1 MEKRTK
7 LRLGLLLSTFV
18 CIPSA
23 QAILSSTNLANIGT
37 TSANITLSAIDQATG
52 DFYVATTAP
61 GGAGVGTLGALCN
74 IGKFSIPTTNIAAGT
89 TLTGTNFHN
98 SEATGAEVVNAMALS
113 RNGTTTRV
121 VYNLSTG
128 AGAAG
133 NFIDRIKVTDGTTV
147 GEMANE
153 VQNATPGDGAVW
165 ALAASSTTVYAAIST
180 ANPGTGATGWV
191 GTDTLSMISPHV
203 ITSNTPGA
211 VGYLVPAAAP
221 AAGAAW
227 AGGAS
232 VRITRVAGSSTG
244 FSIATAVTA
253 VIATPKLVFDPVFN
267 KLYLGNGVTT
277 AANAAD
283 GGRSLVI
290 FDCSTANALT
300 PVAIKVLPDATWND
314 SNAAVAGALGNIVGD
329 LHAAA
334 VATNLS
340 VSNLG
345 IMHTSTGLHYL
356 IVNGGHGLASATGN
370 QVWALPLVT
379 PGFGASSAIA
389 GTLADVTSPM
399 FSVQASTAA
408 TLYTVSSIPAIVGNA
423 VLPWLATTVP
433 TCMQVVGDTV
443 YISNNLDGTA
453 VPSTDESGIMYSQA
467 IFGAEGKIVRWTR
480 WEKAAPVAMGTFNN
494 AVAAGTD
501 GSINSFGVDARSG
514 RIWSVPEATG
524 QNGSNVLGA
533 RMVKLSN
540 WADTL
545 PLVTNAGVLIDTAN
559 GTLAAAL
566 ALPAN
571 LPEGVWSVY
580 NLGRSSAL
588 WSTPLAC
595 YTLFGG
601 QGKVTFVRTDIKN
614 GVITTATQITP
625 PTDFTLAANLQT
637 TTLPAGAGVVQC
649 LGYSH
654 WALGATDGFFF
665 AGTNAGLYAYS
676 ITGGVGF
683 TPGAAFTGLVA
694 GGVTANTNLWTQI
707 ANVTGAVRKIRSIGN
722 KVYILARDN
731 NAGVITDTLYGVS
744 VRTTVALINT
754 NIETLAV
761 SGTGNLAN
769 ATVIDDFE
777 IVSWTSGSPIATAQA
792 GGDLEQVILATNDGL
807 YQSQA
812 LLGLN
817 AAANTTQTLALWTQV
832 DADAAFTLLHS
843 QNRLEAPTSF
853 IGSYIADSSDGKGT
867 FTKSLVNQFI
877 AQGPIVTSNPIDFTD
892 NVITDIF
899 PSIVTSYWSDGA
911 RRFISTAPGDGTL
924 NLQTLPYK
932 VDSANFNMTAPLLGL
947 DRVNGKNVHAI
958 AMMPNGYAVACLG
971 PDGIAVL

>member
-23 QAILSSTNLANIGT
+23 QAILSSTNTAAVGT

-52 DFYVATTAP
+52 DFYVATGAP

-98 SEATGAEVVNAMALS
+98 SEATGAEVISAMALS
-113 RNGTTTRV
+113 RSGTTTRV

-128 AGAAG
+128 VAAAG
-133 NFIDRIKVTDGTTV
+133 SFIQRIKVTDGTTL
-147 GEMANE
+147 GEMAAQ
-153 VQNATPGDGAVW
+153 VQTAAPANGLVAG
-165 ALAASSTTVYAAIST
+165 LAASPISVFAAI
-180 ANPGTGATGWV
+180 GTGAGWV
-191 GTDTLSMISPHV
+191 AGDANGVIS
-203 ITSNTPGA
+203 S
-211 VGYLVPAAAP
+211 YLIPATNILPAAAATAGVYTAGLTVGVT
-221 AAGAAW
+221 AA
-227 AGGAS
+227 
-232 VRITRVAGSSTG
+232 VNVLG
-244 FSIATAVTA
+244 FSIATAIT
-253 VIATPKLVFDPVFN
+253 ATPGNSPKMIYDPVFAN
-267 KLYLGNGVTT
+267 LYIGQSVTT

-283 GGRSLVI
+283 GGRSLLIMNVNTTTG
-290 FDCSTANALT
+290 SLT
-300 PVAIKVLPDATWND
+300 PVAIKTNPAATWTD
-314 SNAAVAGALGNIVGD
+314 FQGGAAGNMIGD
-329 LHAAA
+329 IHANA
-334 VATNLS
+334 VATNLA

-345 IMHTSTGLHYL
+345 IMHTSTGMHYL
-356 IVNGGHGLASATGN
+356 ILNGGNGLAAVNGN
-370 QVWALPLVT
+370 QVWALPLVS
-379 PGFGASSAIA
+379 PGYTGA
-389 GTLADVTSPM
+389 GTLADVTSVG
-399 FSVQASTAA
+399 FSVQANLAA
-408 TLYTVSSIPAIVGNA
+408 SLYTTASIPAIVGNA
-423 VLPWLATTVP
+423 VLPWQVSTIP

-443 YISNNLDGTA
+443 YISNGVDAGG
-453 VPSTDESGIMYSQA
+453 TDESGIMYSQA

-480 WEKAAPVAMGTFNN
+480 WEKAAPAAMGTYNN
-494 AVAAGTD
+494 AVAAATD
-501 GSINSFGVDARSG
+501 GSINLFGVDARSG
-514 RIWSVPEATG
+514 RIWSVPEQTG
-524 QNGSNVLGA
+524 QNGANVLGA

-545 PLVTNAGVLIDTAN
+545 ALPADTAN

-580 NLGRSSAL
+580 NVGRSSVNFGAA
-588 WSTPLAC
+588 TTAA
-595 YTLFGG
+595 YTVFGG
-601 QGKVTFVRTDIKN
+601 QGKVAFARTDIKAAS
-614 GVITTATQITP
+614 VLAYQVTP
-625 PTDFTLAANLQT
+625 PTDFTLAANLLT

-654 WALGATDGFFF
+654 WAVGAADGYFF

-676 ITGGVGF
+676 LAAGGGF
-683 TPGAAFTGLVA
+683 TPNLPLAGLNAAPWSTA
-694 GGVTANTNLWTQI
+694 GNLWTQI

-744 VRTTVALINT
+744 VRVTVALINA

-769 ATVIDDFE
+769 ATVINDFE
-777 IVSWTSGSPIATAQA
+777 IVSWTSGSPTATAA
-792 GGDLEQVILATNDGL
+792 VGGDLEQVILATNDGL

-832 DADAAFTLLHS
+832 DQDAAFTLLHS

-853 IGSYIADSSDGKGT
+853 VGSYIADNSDGKGT

-877 AQGPIVTSNPIDFTD
+877 AQGPSVTSNPIDFTD

-958 AMMPNGYAVACLG
+958 AMMPNGYVVACLG